1 MKATLLDGVT
11 VRAIYFKPLLV
22 AVPLLPLL
30 WPPFPLLP
38 LLRPHFPLLWPPF
51 CSAPAALSLSATAQS
66 HCSVP
71 ISQCSHCSVPLS
83 HCSVPLLCTPLPL
96 PPLLSC
102 CFPTACC
109 SKHTAKTPG
118 HMRYCRCADCS
129 KRISYWQLL
138 RAESDDRRGRHLS
151 VNEQLGETMSQAACL
166 QLHARFARCALMH
179 RVLPAVQIH
188 AELLAA
194 YSF

>member
-1 MKATLLDGVT
+1 MASRYEPSTSNHCLLLSHCSHCCGPPSHCCHCSVPT
-11 VRAIYFKPLLV
+11 SHCSGPPF
-22 AVPLLPLL
+22 AVLPLL
-30 WPPFPLLP
+30 CPCLP
-38 LLRPHFPLLWPPF
+38 LLSPI
-51 CSAPAALSLSATAQS
+51 ALSPSPTAPIAPSPSPTAQS
-66 HCSVP
+66 HC
-71 ISQCSHCSVPLS
+71 CVPLS
-83 HCSVPLLCTPLPL
+83 HCPH
-96 PPLLSC
+96 
-102 CFPTACC
+102 CFPAP
-109 SKHTAKTPG
+109 TAKTPG

-194 YSF
+194 YTF